1 MKRKVYF
8 VLISTIFVSLSIV
21 RYNQINNRYPNPMI
35 VQCAIGDTCTCFNAE
50 IEVISGRF
58 LSYTDLDE
66 ESILRTEVNSDMTV
80 LEVQIRLTANEETQI
95 PLNRMAAQNGL
106 MCNNPMY
113 IMMLELYN
121 GTRIEMEKGEEKEVT
136 LFYSFDQNA
145 YYSKDWDRMKYQKWN
160 IEIVDTYPY
169 RFLMEIPL

>member
-95 PLNRMAAQNGL
+95 PLNRMV
-106 MCNNPMY
+106 
-113 IMMLELYN
+113 LELDN